1 MPYIPGRIREMF
13 SGSLKC
19 GDLIQFWTRCCEL
32 NHDCQ
37 PKDAPLLP
45 TRVLEVELKDT
56 YLSIRLL
63 ETHGERGKYL
73 ALSYSW
79 GKTGILKTTHET
91 LQAHKSG
98 IPSKKLPQAFSDAIQ
113 IALGLGLCYVWIDS
127 LCIIQGDFAD
137 WEREAPKMAQV
148 YSNAHLT
155 VSASCA
161 LNPSEGCFPRA
172 RMFEYT
178 PMDNLSTGAKE
189 RWHHQNFVPVQTSI
203 SFRQS
208 SKLFFNMSWMP
219 PSEIDSPTVYRIG
232 NFGQKYDPL
241 AFESLSSRAWTLQ
254 ERLLSPRVLH
264 FTKEQMYWECKRCF
278 MSEDGTRFDPTTFS
292 LDAVICTH
300 NLNQA
305 PEDQRYCSF
314 VPEINLPNEESGR
327 FKGGWLSIVHDFSKR
342 RLTYPNDKLPALS
355 GLASIIASRTGDT
368 YLCGLWKQH
377 IYQDLCWRVNHS
389 PVVENELKIRDIRLE
404 PDRDIN
410 TPGLREVG
418 IVLRDDSQELEIK
431 RIPTRA
437 PSWSWASMDAPVLFE
452 QLQAD
457 RIVARLINHEVRP
470 FGNDKFGRV
479 SSGFLILQAPL
490 LPMQIRDLKASTEW
504 IRTSFDNKN
513 SSKTPVLIKQNGETA
528 AGFATFDLKVSFPCF
543 ALFLDSAYALVLI
556 STGNADMEFQRI
568 GLAKF
573 LPTDSQANTSYLK
586 DEKHGEILC
595 RTHEES
601 IGPIGPDP
609 ASPYVRIV

>member
-19 GDLIQFWTRCCEL
+19 RDLIRFWTQSCEL
-32 NHDCQ
+32 SHGCQ

-63 ETHGERGKYL
+63 ETHGGRGQYL

-79 GKTGILKTTHET
+79 GKSGNLKTTHET

-113 IALGLGLCYVWIDS
+113 IALGLGLRYVWIDS

-137 WEREAPKMAQV
+137 WERESPKMAQV

-189 RWHHQNFVPVQTSI
+189 RWHHQNFIPVQTSI
-203 SFRQS
+203 SFRQP
-208 SKLFFNMSWMP
+208 SKLFFNKSWMP
-219 PSEIDSPTVYRIG
+219 PSEIDAPTVYRVG
-232 NFGQKYDPL
+232 NFGRKYDPL

-292 LDAVICTH
+292 LDAVIHTH
-300 NLNQA
+300 DLNQA
-305 PEDQRYCSF
+305 PEDQLYWSF
-314 VPEINLPNEESGR
+314 VPEANLPTEESGR
-327 FKGGWLSIVHDFSKR
+327 FKGGWLSIVPDFSKR
-342 RLTYPNDKLPALS
+342 RLTDPNDKLPALS

-368 YLCGLWKQH
+368 YLCGLWKRH
-377 IYQDLCWRVNHS
+377 IYQDLCWRVDRS
-389 PVVENELKIRDIRLE
+389 PMVEGDLKIRDIRLE

-410 TPGLREVG
+410 TPGHREVG
-418 IVLRDDSQELEIK
+418 IILRDDSQELEIK
-431 RIPTRA
+431 RSSQRA

-457 RIVARLINHEVRP
+457 KIVAKLINHEVRP
-470 FGNDKFGRV
+470 SGNDKFGRV

-504 IRTSFDNKN
+504 IRTSFDDKN
-513 SSKTPVLIKQNGETA
+513 LSKTPVLVKQNGETA
-528 AGFATFDLKVSFPCF
+528 VGFATFDLEASFPCF
-543 ALFLDSAYALVLI
+543 ALFLDSAHALVLR
-556 STGNADMEFQRI
+556 STGNVDMEFQRI

-573 LPTDSQANTSYLK
+573 LPTDSQAKSSYLNH
-586 DEKHGEILC
+586 EKHGAILC
-595 RTHEES
+595 RTHKES
-601 IGPIGPDP
+601 MGPIGPGP
-609 ASPYVRIV
+609 ASSYVRIV